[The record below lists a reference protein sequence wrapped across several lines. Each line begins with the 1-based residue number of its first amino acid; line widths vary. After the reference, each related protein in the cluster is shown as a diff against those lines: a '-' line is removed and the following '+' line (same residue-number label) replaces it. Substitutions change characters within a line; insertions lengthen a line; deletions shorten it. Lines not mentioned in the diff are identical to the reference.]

1 MQCKSETENF
11 HLNVKA
17 SLLKCVGCSCK
28 DMFHLT
34 KFHYGSEST
43 VVSVCKQ
50 ITIFHANHRRPLQ
63 FVCDQSNYNEFFSAA
78 HSLQVISP
86 SVSIFLQPEESPSAG
101 HYKQSQ
107 LSGTSHQLYFSNQ
120 VAVAIF
126 HLQTLIYD
134 SCHYYWTAHVWTL
147 LGLMMHKITW
157 NTWNYMIRNIKTL
170 KKGLFKK

>member
-1 MQCKSETENF
+1 MCWLQLQGHVPLDQISLQLREYSSECLQTNHHFTCK
-11 HLNVKA
+11 
-17 SLLKCVGCSCK
+17 
-28 DMFHLT
+28 
-34 KFHYGSEST
+34 
-43 VVSVCKQ
+43 
-50 ITIFHANHRRPLQ
+50 PLQ
-63 FVCDQSNYNEFFSAA
+63 FVCVQSNYNQFFSAA

-134 SCHYYWTAHVWTL
+134 YVIQFSLLLDSTCMDIIGAHNALCTKSH
-147 LGLMMHKITW
+147 GIHI
-157 NTWNYMIRNIKTL
+157 YMIRNSKTL
-170 KKGLFKK
+170 KKG

>member
-28 DMFHLT
+28 FHLT
-34 KFHYGSEST
+34 KFHYSSEST

-50 ITIFHANHRRPLQ
+50 ITISHANHWQPLQ
-63 FVCDQSNYNEFFSAA
+63 FVCDQSNYSEFFSAA

-107 LSGTSHQLYFSNQ
+107 LSRTSHQLYFSNQ

-126 HLQTLIYD
+126 HLQTLICDYVIMPH

-147 LGLMMHKITW
+147 LGLIMHSAQNHMEYTFI
-157 NTWNYMIRNIKTL
+157 
-170 KKGLFKK
+170 

>member
-1 MQCKSETENF
+1 MRLWSAMQIRNREFSPERKSFPFEMCWLQLQGHVPLDQISLQLREYSSECLQTNHHFTCK
-11 HLNVKA
+11 
-17 SLLKCVGCSCK
+17 
-28 DMFHLT
+28 
-34 KFHYGSEST
+34 
-43 VVSVCKQ
+43 
-50 ITIFHANHRRPLQ
+50 PLQ
-63 FVCDQSNYNEFFSAA
+63 FVCVQSNYNQFFSAA

-134 SCHYYWTAHVWTL
+134 YVIMPYSFHYYWTAHVWTL
-147 LGLMMHKITW
+147 LGLIMHSAQNHMEYTFIW
-157 NTWNYMIRNIKTL
+157 
-170 KKGLFKK
+170 

>member
-1 MQCKSETENF
+1 MRLWSAMQIRNREFSPERKSFPFEMCWLQLQG
-11 HLNVKA
+11 HVPLDQI
-17 SLLKCVGCSCK
+17 LLKLREYSSECLQTNHHFTCK
-28 DMFHLT
+28 
-34 KFHYGSEST
+34 
-43 VVSVCKQ
+43 
-50 ITIFHANHRRPLQ
+50 PLQ
-63 FVCDQSNYNEFFSAA
+63 FVCVQSNYNQFFSAA

-134 SCHYYWTAHVWTL
+134 YVIMPYSFHYYWTAHVWTL
-147 LGLMMHKITW
+147 LGLIMHSAQNHMEYTFIW
-157 NTWNYMIRNIKTL
+157 
-170 KKGLFKK
+170 